1 MLSQLYIENI
11 AVIERASIDFESGF
25 NVLTGETGAGKSI
38 IIDAIQAIRG
48 ERMSRELV
56 RTGANTAQVSA
67 VFSDLSDVILEKLH
81 AQGYE
86 EETDGTL
93 LVQRSLRADGKGT
106 CRIGG
111 RPATVSVLKGLGDLL
126 VSILGQHESYE
137 LMSPDLHVRYIDAY
151 GGTGPLLEAYG
162 KAYTRLRDIAS
173 QLDALTADESQ
184 KARRTDLL
192 KYQIEELEEAA
203 LRPGESEELRRR
215 RDVMRNSEKIAASLF
230 EAIAALEGTEDKDG
244 AAQLTETAA
253 SAAESAAQILSDVQ
267 PAAGQLRDAA
277 YALQDAAETLRG
289 CSEALSFDPVEL
301 NAVEDRLDFL
311 YRLGLKYGET
321 EEEMLAFLENARAE
335 LQNIQLSDEK
345 IEELERAYEEAKEQA
360 IALAKDLS
368 AARRSAAADFS
379 QRVRE
384 ELSFLNMPNVVFRVE
399 QVRTSLH
406 TMGCDKIQFL
416 ISTNPGE
423 EPRPMAKIASGGEL
437 SRIMLAIK
445 TVLAGNDTI
454 GTFIFDEIDTGISG
468 VSARRVGQKLKEVAR
483 THQVL
488 CVTHLAQIAAMGE
501 THFLIEKHV
510 EDQRTFTCVQ
520 PLDEEA
526 RKREIARMVSGGEI
540 TPLRLKMAEELLR
553 GEA

>member
-11 AVIERASIDFESGF
+11 AVIEHASIDFESGF

-67 VFSDLSDVILEKLH
+67 VFSDLSDAVLEKLH

-126 VSILGQHESYE
+126 ISILGQHESYE

-162 KAYTRLRDIAS
+162 KAYARLRDIAG
-173 QLDALTADESQ
+173 QLDALTADGSQ

-230 EAIAALEGTEDKDG
+230 EAIAALEGTEDEDG

-321 EEEMLAFLENARAE
+321 EEEMLAFLEKAREE

-406 TMGCDKIQFL
+406 TKGCDKIQFL